1 MTPLL
6 RRLLLLPLLAPL
18 LAVLVVAA
26 LNPRPPLR
34 LRLLLWVSPPLPS
47 GLWLATAGLAGAAL
61 SATATALALRGG
73 SSGPTAAESP
83 PFAARRRSRTGAEA
97 GSESW
102 SEGAGRQEPWD
113 APPPGTAGPGR
124 SPGEPPPTVSVPY
137 RVVRQG
143 SATAQATTTT
153 AARAAWTAEPRAAA
167 SRSAGPA
174 SSDGSSADLGDWGT
188 PPPGEDW

>member
-1 MTPLL
+1 MTL

-47 GLWLATAGLAGAAL
+47 GLWLASAGLAGAAL

-73 SSGPTAAESP
+73 SAGSAAVESP
-83 PFAARRRSRTGAEA
+83 PFAARRRPRTGAEA

-102 SEGAGRQEPWD
+102 SDGVGRQEPWD
-113 APPPGTAGPGR
+113 APRPTTAGPGR
-124 SPGEPPPTVSVPY
+124 PPGEPPPTLSVPY
-137 RVVRQG
+137 RVLRQG
-143 SATAQATTTT
+143 SATAQPTTST
-153 AARAAWTAEPRAAA
+153 AAPAAWSSEPRAAA
-167 SRSAGPA
+167 SRSADATPTG
-174 SSDGSSADLGDWGT
+174 GSSADLGDWGT
-188 PPPGEDW
+188 PPPSEDW